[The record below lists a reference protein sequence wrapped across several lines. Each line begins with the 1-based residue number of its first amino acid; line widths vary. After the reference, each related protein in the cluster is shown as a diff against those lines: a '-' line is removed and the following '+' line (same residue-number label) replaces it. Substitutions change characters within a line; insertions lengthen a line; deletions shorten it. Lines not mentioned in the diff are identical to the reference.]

1 MDDNKIK
8 EEKQKLKDFEILKQI
23 IEGSVNIEDLDENL
37 KYRLLDLCDNRLVEV
52 NQKIKET
59 EKKIEKAEEI
69 LEKRK
74 K

>member
-23 IEGSVNIEDLDENL
+23 LNGSVNIEDLDEDL
-37 KYRLLDLCDNRLVEV
+37 KYRLLDLCNNRLIDV
-52 NQKIKET
+52 NKKIKET
-59 EKKIEKAEEI
+59 EKKIEKAEAI

>member
-1 MDDNKIK
+1 M
-8 EEKQKLKDFEILKQI
+8 KDFEILKQI

-52 NQKIKET
+52 NKKIKET

>member
-23 IEGSVNIEDLDENL
+23 IEGSENIEDLDENL

-52 NQKIKET
+52 NKKIKET

-74 K
+74 